1 MPGEYARQVV
11 AVANPVT
18 SEGIMRLALFMRAPE
33 NKNHITALFV
43 RSNDD
48 SRIAQMGRN
57 ALQSAVSVAD
67 GMDVEIKTI
76 ERFDLNVVSG
86 LTNVGHEERATELVI
101 GLHRKSNVVDT
112 FYGAMIEQLL
122 KATNK
127 MILMSRCFIP
137 VDTVSRI
144 IVAVPEK
151 AEFETGFK
159 LWVMRVANLGAQV
172 AARLVFIAYPATA
185 EFIRNV
191 INEGGFEVRHD
202 YRTMDTWDD
211 FILLSSEV
219 EEDDLLIVVAARKGS
234 ISYSS
239 DLESL
244 PVFLGRHFTRHNL
257 LVIYPRQY

>member
-1 MPGEYARQVV
+1 
-11 AVANPVT
+11 
-18 SEGIMRLALFMRAPE
+18 
-33 NKNHITALFV
+33 
-43 RSNDD
+43 
-48 SRIAQMGRN
+48 MGRN

-151 AEFETGFK
+151 QS
-159 LWVMRVANLGAQV
+159 LRQV
-172 AARLVFIAYPATA
+172 SNY
-185 EFIRNV
+185 
-191 INEGGFEVRHD
+191 G
-202 YRTMDTWDD
+202 
-211 FILLSSEV
+211 
-219 EEDDLLIVVAARKGS
+219 
-234 ISYSS
+234 
-239 DLESL
+239 
-244 PVFLGRHFTRHNL
+244 
-257 LVIYPRQY
+257 